1 VRDPR
6 ISAAHVSPV
15 GSLSWREFG
24 CPPRKRNLGIA
35 RALVLARFRL
45 FVDRF
50 QEAGAKIL
58 ELRDQAGVI
67 DAIAGKAQDQLVDG
81 FEPQRSPTSVN

>member
-1 VRDPR
+1 
-6 ISAAHVSPV
+6 
-15 GSLSWREFG
+15 
-24 CPPRKRNLGIA
+24 
-35 RALVLARFRL
+35 VLARFRL